1 MKKVLLILSLAFSS
15 VSFAQEKTHLVK
27 LHIGLLNK
35 FKVSYE
41 HPLSEKLSVGGAL
54 GLYYGDFPGVKV
66 EPSVRYYFGS
76 ECPDGFYAQGRV
88 IFGSFSKDLTYYFGG
103 DALTSLDAFTKK
115 VSFTSFGGGLDIG
128 YQWLSGKNK
137 NIIIDISLGAQ
148 FMDNKKLTESITV
161 DGDTYTPAN
170 LSFLTTGPGAIFN
183 PRLSIGYAF

>member
-1 MKKVLLILSLAFSS
+1 MKKVLLIAALAVSS
-15 VSFAQEKTHLVK
+15 VSFAQEKNHLVK

-54 GLYYGDFPGVKV
+54 GLYYGTFPGVKV

-88 IFGSFSKDLTYYFGG
+88 IFGSFSKDLTYYSDNEVFARV
-103 DALTSLDAFTKK
+103 DKI
-115 VSFTSFGGGLDIG
+115 SFTSFGGGLDIG
-128 YQWLSGKNK
+128 YQWLSGKQK

-148 FMDNKKLTESITV
+148 FMDNSKLIESKLV
-161 DGDTYTPAN
+161 DGVKYTPAN

-183 PRLSIGYAF
+183 PHLSIGYAF